1 MKFMPGSR
9 LAYAAAVGSAAFLA
23 TAIVAQINHPRA
35 VAATPIST
43 YLTGAGGG
51 WLQGGYYALAVALG
65 LLGFKLAFERPS
77 AWPCLAGAMLAFA
90 GGAVVLVAYSYG
102 PWPLPGNPGP
112 RLRVAIHVASAF
124 VAFFCV
130 TLAMFAATPLLW
142 KRRLRGAF
150 YRLASLVLAL
160 ELAGVFAP
168 DFAPE
173 AYGAFEKLAIVG
185 IVLWLIAA
193 ALTLARI
200 DRAGDRLGSNV

>member
-23 TAIVAQINHPRA
+23 TAVVAQVNHPWA
-35 VAATPIST
+35 VAATPISA
-43 YLTGAGGG
+43 YLTGAGSD
-51 WLQGGYYALAVALG
+51 WLQGGYYALAVALA
-65 LLGFKLAFERPS
+65 LLGFKLTFERPS
-77 AWPCLAGAMLAFA
+77 AWRHLAGAMLAIA

-102 PWPLPGNPGP
+102 SWPLPGNPDH

-130 TLAMFAATPLLW
+130 TIAMFVATPLLW
-142 KRRLRGAF
+142 EGRLRGAF
-150 YRLASLVLAL
+150 YGLASLVLAL

-200 DRAGDRLGSNV
+200 DRVGGRRPSV